1 MAENNK
7 NGFEPGLPTRAAGTR
22 AVRPKDAAT
31 LIIYRLRKGHVEVLM
46 GERHSAHRFQPQRY
60 VFPGGVVDAGD
71 SRVRC
76 AEAMREDEFAM
87 LSRSAKPARARA
99 LVAAAVRETFEEAGL
114 VFGKPDPEPGRS
126 APKNWREFFDTGM
139 APDFSNIRY
148 VARAVTPPI
157 RPMRFNARFFMVDAK
172 HAIGDLRGNGELL
185 NLTFVPLVETEK
197 LEMPRITAKILGDVD
212 TLARRPP
219 RPDPTRKVPFYRH
232 IGGTHVA
239 FME

>member
-1 MAENNK
+1 MAKNNQS
-7 NGFEPGLPTRAAGTR
+7 GLEPGLPTRDPATR

-60 VFPGGVVDAGD
+60 VFPGGVVDPSD

-76 AEAMREDEFAM
+76 AEAVPKDVFAM

-114 VFGKPDPEPGRS
+114 VFGGPDPAPGRP
-126 APKNWREFFDTGM
+126 APENWREFFDTGM
-139 APDFSNIRY
+139 APDLSNIRY

-172 HAIGDLRGNGELL
+172 HAIGDLRGDGELL

-197 LEMPRITAKILGDVD
+197 LDMPRITAKILGDVD
-212 TLARRPP
+212 ALARQPP
-219 RPDPTRKVPFYRH
+219 RPDPRRKVPFYRH
-232 IGGTHVA
+232 IGGAHVA